1 MRIFTAID
9 MGCERRLEGEI
20 ILQKQEPGSSNL
32 ECAARRVNVAD
43 SISRKHRRSL
53 ITLALIAASSL
64 SSATAQQNSN
74 STQQAAT
81 PAVAPK
87 VLNIWTGVA
96 PGSEQWKQKESTLGS
111 GPMQRIVNVTTPTL
125 TAYLPDPAKATG
137 TAVIIAPGGGFI
149 FLGTD
154 THEVAEWLAA
164 RGLAAFVLKYRTVQL
179 EGENEAQLN
188 QSGGARFGA
197 QLNNHALIAEDGKY
211 GIADGIQAIKVVR
224 AHATEWGLAKDRIV
238 FMGFSAGGSIAE
250 FASVQP
256 DMSARPNYAAPIY
269 GAPFPVPTI
278 PKEVPP
284 FFMEMAQDDTLAGP
298 QIVAFYDA
306 LKAAGHK
313 PEFLIYTSGGHGWG
327 MRKQGKSSDHW
338 IDDFYFWLESQG
350 LTRPQSQAQT
360 GDAIFPKGELSTT
373 KNHTGNIWLKE
384 LNVGDST
391 FDPSIALATY
401 DPGAKLDWH
410 IHPGGQVL
418 LITEGAGYYQER
430 GKPTQI
436 VHKGDV
442 IKCLPGVEHWHGAT
456 PESGFA
462 YLAVTPTQ
470 KGKTIWLEPVSDKD
484 YNSLR

>member
-1 MRIFTAID
+1 MKTN
-9 MGCERRLEGEI
+9 GT
-20 ILQKQEPGSSNL
+20 SSM
-32 ECAARRVNVAD
+32 
-43 SISRKHRRSL
+43 SRKHHESL
-53 ITLALIAASSL
+53 VVLFLTAILLMTMAS
-64 SSATAQQNSN
+64 AQETSN
-74 STQQAAT
+74 GKPAPPA
-81 PAVAPK
+81 AVAAK
-87 VLNIWTGVA
+87 VINIWPGVA
-96 PGSEQWKQKESTLGS
+96 PGSEQWKQQEARLGS
-111 GPMQRIVNVTTPTL
+111 GPMERIVNVTTPTL

-154 THEVAEWLAA
+154 SHEVAEWLAA

-179 EGENEAQLN
+179 DGQNEAQLN

-224 AHATEWGLAKDRIV
+224 AHAVEWGISPDRIV

-256 DMSARPNYAAPIY
+256 DVSARPNYAAPIY
-269 GAPFPVPTI
+269 GAPFPVPPI
-278 PKEVPP
+278 PKGVPP

-306 LKAAGHK
+306 LKAAGYK
-313 PEFLIYTSGGHGWG
+313 PEFHVYSSGGHGWG

-338 IDDFYFWLESQG
+338 IDDFYYWLEAQG
-350 LTRPQSQAQT
+350 LTRPQSDAQT
-360 GDAIFPKGELSTT
+360 GEAIFPKGELSTT

-391 FDPSIALATY
+391 FDPSIAVATY

-418 LITEGAGYYQER
+418 LITEGTGYYQER
-430 GKPTQI
+430 GKPIQI

-456 PESGFA
+456 PNSGFA

-484 YNSLR
+484 YNSLK